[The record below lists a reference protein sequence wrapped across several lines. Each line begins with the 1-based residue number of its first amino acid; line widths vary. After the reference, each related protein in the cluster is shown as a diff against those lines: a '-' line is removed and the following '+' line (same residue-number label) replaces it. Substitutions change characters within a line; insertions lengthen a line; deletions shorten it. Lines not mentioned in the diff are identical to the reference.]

1 MHDNMKQTKP
11 EPERSVLNILLD
23 DIEPYWAACAGWGDI
38 LMFPHLHCL
47 GCDGDHNI
55 CSPGRGSTRHTTT
68 LGCLNIHMDTV
79 RNTQN
84 LESQES
90 CLLAT
95 FDGNIYSYSVST
107 L

>member
-1 MHDNMKQTKP
+1 MHDNMKQT
-11 EPERSVLNILLD
+11 SGVCLQIFSWMIILSLTGLLGRDLD
-23 DIEPYWAACAGWGDI
+23 VPASPVSAVMVITRHQLD
-38 LMFPHLHCL
+38 
-47 GCDGDHNI
+47 I

-95 FDGNIYSYSVST
+95 FDENTYSYT